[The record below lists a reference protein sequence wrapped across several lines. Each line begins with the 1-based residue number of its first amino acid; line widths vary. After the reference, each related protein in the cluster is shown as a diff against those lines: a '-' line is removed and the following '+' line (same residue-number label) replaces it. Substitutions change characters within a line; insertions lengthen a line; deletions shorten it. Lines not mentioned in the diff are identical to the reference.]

1 MRGTLRLSAFGLA
14 VAAILTAGVASAQA
28 ETCNPDGSVCLL
40 TETSPGKPLQIP
52 GTLLIRTATEEPS
65 VSWTQGAFGS
75 GGAAVNPVDPPDPDE
90 PAPEDVVSRVTLTPQ
105 RAYDVEDA
113 PFSVPADGAI
123 TLHVES
129 RASYSESAYPTPISS
144 FTVWVLAAATDMSA
158 SIQRR
163 GRFFVASLAFTSRV
177 AVGAGFGG
185 GLRTMASF
193 RCGKPKLCTGLVELP
208 RTPQLSAATAGLLPP
223 GRHEL
228 VSRVPVR
235 QVKRACWFSPPCQFF
250 MEASV
255 FSNAFIDGEIQPFDP
270 AVAPAEVGL
279 FYRRFNVPFKRRRAK
294 KRCGKPRCS
303 KRAFRVAL
311 RAAEPPP
318 ASVGQ
323 LRTLDLDPVRQDR
336 ELQKEEWLRRHR
348 VYSSFTRP

>member
-52 GTLLIRTATEEPS
+52 GTLLLRTATERPS
-65 VSWTQGAFGS
+65 VFWSQPEYGAEVY
-75 GGAAVNPVDPPDPDE
+75 AAVNPVDPPDPDE

-105 RAYDVEDA
+105 RADGINNA
-113 PFSVPADGAI
+113 PFSAPADGPI

-129 RASYSESAYPTPISS
+129 RASYSESGYPTPISS

-158 SIQRR
+158 SIERR
-163 GRFFVASLAFTSRV
+163 GRFFVASLAFTGR
-177 AVGAGFGG
+177 APLGGGLGG
-185 GLRTMASF
+185 GLRTMASS

-208 RTPQLSAATAGLLPP
+208 RTPQLTAATAGILPP

-228 VSRVPVR
+228 ISRVPVR
-235 QVKRACWFSPPCQFF
+235 QVKRACWFSSPCQFF

-255 FSNAFIDGEIQPFDP
+255 FSNGFIDGEIQPYEP
-270 AVAPAEVGL
+270 GVAPAEVGL
-279 FYRRFNVPFKRRRAK
+279 FYRRFNVPFKRKAR
-294 KRCGKPRCS
+294 
-303 KRAFRVAL
+303 
-311 RAAEPPP
+311 
-318 ASVGQ
+318 
-323 LRTLDLDPVRQDR
+323 
-336 ELQKEEWLRRHR
+336 
-348 VYSSFTRP
+348 